1 MAAEQQQFYLLLQ
14 NLLSPDN
21 GTRKQAEETYDGIP
35 GPSKITFLLQAIRNA
50 GAADEARQMAAVL
63 LRRLLSSSFE
73 EVYPSLPSDVQN
85 AIKTELLVVIQLEAQ
100 SNMRKKI
107 CDIVAELARN
117 LIDDDGNNQWPEALK
132 FLFDSVNSQDVGLRE
147 SALHIFWNFPGIF
160 GNQQQHYLE
169 VIKRMLVQC
178 MQDQNHPGIR
188 TLSARAA
195 AAFVLAN
202 EHNVPLLKHFADLLP
217 GILQSVN
224 ESCYQNDDSVLKSLV
239 EIADTVP
246 KYLRPHLEATLQLS
260 LKLCAD
266 TSLSNMQRQ
275 LALEVIVTLSET
287 AAAMLRKHTSIVAQA
302 IPQMLTMM
310 VDLEDDDDWSNAD
323 ELDDD
328 DFDSNA
334 VAGESALDRMAC
346 GLGGKIVLPMIKEH
360 IMQMLQNPDW
370 KYRHAGL
377 MALSAIGEGCH
388 QQMEG
393 ILNEMVNFVLLFLQ
407 DPHPR
412 VRYAACN
419 AIGQMA
425 TDFAPAFQKKFH
437 EKVIAS
443 LLRTMADQAN
453 PRVQAHAAAALI
465 NFTEDCPKSLLV
477 PYLDNLVKHLHSTMV
492 VKLQELIQKGTK
504 LVLEQVVTSI
514 ASVADTAEEKFVP
527 YYDMFMP
534 LLKNIVESAVQK
546 ELRLLRGKTIEC
558 ISLIGLA
565 VGKEKFMQDASDV
578 MQLLLKTQTD
588 FSELEDDDPQ
598 ISYMI
603 SAWARMCKI
612 LGKEFQQYLPVVMGP
627 LMKTASIKPEVALL
641 DTQDMENMGDD
652 DGWEFVNLGD
662 QQSFGIKTAGLEE
675 KATACQMLVCYA
687 KELKEGFVEYTE
699 QVVKLMVPLLKF
711 YFHDGVRVAAA
722 ESMPL
727 LLECARVRGPEYLTQ
742 MWHFMCDA
750 LIKGIGTEPDSDVLS
765 EIMHSF
771 AKCIEVMGDGCLN
784 NEHFEELGG
793 ILKSKLEEH
802 FKNQELRQVKRQDED
817 YDEQVEESL
826 QDEDDNDVYILTK
839 VADILHSIFSSYKEK
854 VLPWFEQLLPLIV
867 NLICPHRPWPDRQ
880 WGLCIFDD
888 VIEHCSP
895 TSFKYAECFLRPLI
909 QSICDS
915 SPEVRQAAAYGV
927 GVMAQFGGDNY
938 RPFCTEALPLLVGV
952 IQAPDSKTKENVNA
966 TENCISAV
974 GKIMKY
980 RPDCINVDE
989 VLPHWLSWLPLHE
1002 DKEEAVHTFN
1012 FLCDLLESNNPIV
1025 LGPNNSNLPRI
1036 FSIIADGGVHES
1048 IKNEDLCG
1056 KRLANVVRQVQASGG
1071 LFTECVSQLN
1081 PVQQKALQDLLSA
1094 A

>member
-1 MAAEQQQFYLLLQ
+1 MLGLCLG
-14 NLLSPDN
+14 NLLVS
-21 GTRKQAEETYDGIP
+21 ETYENIP
-35 GPSKITFLLQAIRNA
+35 GQSKITFLLQAIRNT
-50 GAADEARQMAAVL
+50 AAAEEARQMAAVL
-63 LRRLLSSSFE
+63 LRRLLSSAFE
-73 EVYPSLPSDVQN
+73 EVYPALSPDDQTS
-85 AIKTELLVVIQLEAQ
+85 IKSGLLLIIQLETQ
-100 SNMRKKI
+100 SSMRKKI

-117 LIDDDGNNQWPEALK
+117 LIDEDGNNQWPEVLK
-132 FLFDSVNSQDVGLRE
+132 FLFDSVSSQNVGLRE
-147 SALHIFWNFPGIF
+147 AALHIFWNFPGIF

-178 MQDQNHPGIR
+178 MQDQEHPSIK

-202 EHNVPLLKHFADLLP
+202 EHNLPLLKHFADLLP
-217 GILQSVN
+217 GILQAVN
-224 ESCYQNDDSVLKSLV
+224 DSCYQNDDSVLKSLV
-239 EIADTVP
+239 EIADSVP
-246 KYLRPHLEATLQLS
+246 KYLRPHLEPTLQLS

-266 TSLSNMQRQ
+266 ASLSNMQRQ

-287 AAAMLRKHTSIVAQA
+287 AAAMLRRHTNIVAQA
-302 IPQMLTMM
+302 IPQMLAMM
-310 VDLEDDDDWSNAD
+310 VDLEEDEDWANAD
-323 ELDDD
+323 ELEDD

-346 GLGGKIVLPMIKEH
+346 GLGGKLVLPMIKEH

-393 ILNEMVNFVLLFLQ
+393 ILNEIVNFVLLFLQ

-425 TDFAPAFQKKFH
+425 TDFAPGFQKKFH
-437 EKVIAS
+437 EKVIAA
-443 LLRTMADQAN
+443 LLQTMEDQGN
-453 PRVQAHAAAALI
+453 QRVQAHAAAALI
-465 NFTEDCPKSLLV
+465 NFTEDC
-477 PYLDNLVKHLHSTMV
+477 
-492 VKLQELIQKGTK
+492 TK

-527 YYDMFMP
+527 YYDLFMP
-534 LLKNIVESAVQK
+534 SLKHIVENAVQK

-588 FSELEDDDPQ
+588 FSDLEDDDPQ

-641 DTQDMENMGDD
+641 DTQDMENMSDD

-711 YFHDGVRVAAA
+711 YFHDDILLTNST
-722 ESMPL
+722 SMPL

-750 LIKGIGTEPDSDVLS
+750 LIKAIGTEPDSDVLS

-793 ILKSKLEEH
+793 ILKGKLEEH

-826 QDEDDNDVYILTK
+826 QDEDDSDVYILTK
-839 VADILHSIFSSYKEK
+839 VSDILHSIFSSYKEK
-854 VLPWFEQLLPLIV
+854 VLPWFERLLPLIV

-888 VIEHCSP
+888 IVEHCSP
-895 TSFKYAECFLRPLI
+895 SSFKYAEYFLRPML
-909 QSICDS
+909 QSICDN

-927 GVMAQFGGDNY
+927 GVMAQFGGDSY
-938 RPFCTEALPLLVGV
+938 RPFCTEALPLLVRV
-952 IQAPDSKTKENVNA
+952 IQSPDAKTKENVNA

-974 GKIMKY
+974 GKIMKFK
-980 RPDCINVDE
+980 PDCVNVEE

-1012 FLCDLLESNNPIV
+1012 YLCDLIESNNPVV

-1036 FSIIADGGVHES
+1036 FGIIADGEIHEA
-1048 IKNEDLCG
+1048 IKHEDPCT
-1056 KRLANVVRQVQASGG
+1056 KRLANVVRQVQTSGG
-1071 LFTECVSQLN
+1071 LWTECVSQLN
-1081 PVQQKALQDLLSA
+1081 ADQQAAIQELLNSA
-1094 A
+1094 

>member
-1 MAAEQQQFYLLLQ
+1 MAEQQQFYLLLG
-14 NLLSPDN
+14 NLMNPDN
-21 GTRKQAEETYDGIP
+21 NVRKQAEETYDTIP
-35 GPSKITFLLQAIRNA
+35 GQNKITFLLQAVRDPSA
-50 GAADEARQMAAVL
+50 TDEVRQMAAVL

-73 EVYPSLPSDVQN
+73 EIYPGLTVEMQT
-85 AIKTELLVVIQLEAQ
+85 AIKTELLTSIQHETSQ
-100 SNMRKKI
+100 NIRKKV
-107 CDIVAELARN
+107 CDIAAELCRN
-117 LIDDDGNNQWPEALK
+117 LIDDDGNNQWPEVLK
-132 FLFDSVNSQDVGLRE
+132 FLFDSVNSDNVGLRE
-147 SALHIFWNFPGIF
+147 AALHIFWNFPGIF
-160 GNQQQHYLE
+160 GNQQQHYLD

-178 MQDQNHPGIR
+178 MQDQANPHIR
-188 TLSARAA
+188 TLAARAA
-195 AAFVLAN
+195 ASFVLSN
-202 EHNVPLLKHFADLLP
+202 EGNTALLKHFADLLP
-217 GILQSVN
+217 GILQAVN
-224 ESCYQNDDSVLKSLV
+224 ESCYQGDDSVLKSLV
-239 EIADTVP
+239 EIADTAP
-246 KYLRPHLEATLQLS
+246 KYLRPNLETTLQLC
-260 LKLCAD
+260 LKICAD
-266 TSLSNMQRQ
+266 TNLTNMQRQ

-287 AAAMLRKHTSIVAQA
+287 AAAMLRKHTAIVAESV
-302 IPQMLTMM
+302 PQMLAMM
-310 VDLEDDDDWSNAD
+310 VDLEDDDEWAMAD
-323 ELDDD
+323 ELEDD

-334 VAGESALDRMAC
+334 VAGESALDRIAC
-346 GLGGKIVLPMIKEH
+346 GLGGKIILPMIKQH

-388 QQMEG
+388 QQMEA
-393 ILNEMVNFVLLFLQ
+393 ILQEIVSFVLLFCS

-425 TDFAPAFQKKFH
+425 TDFAPTFQKKFH
-437 EKVIAS
+437 DKVISA
-443 LLRTMADQAN
+443 LLQTMEDQTN

-465 NFTEDCPKSLLV
+465 NFTEDCPKSLLI
-477 PYLDNLVKHLHSTMV
+477 PYLDSLVQHLHVIMV
-492 VKLQELIQKGTK
+492 AKLQELIQKGTK

-527 YYDMFMP
+527 YYDLFMP
-534 LLKNIVESAVQK
+534 SLKHIVENAVQK

-565 VGKEKFMQDASDV
+565 VGKEKFMPDASAV

-588 FSELEDDDPQ
+588 FNDLEDDDPQ

-641 DTQDMENMGDD
+641 DTQDMENISEDE
-652 DGWEFVNLGD
+652 GWEFVNLGD

-750 LIKGIGTEPDSDVLS
+750 LIKAIGTEPDSDVLS

-771 AKCIEVMGDGCLN
+771 AKCVELMGDDCLN

-793 ILKSKLEEH
+793 ILKAKLEEH
-802 FKNQELRQVKRQDED
+802 FKNQELRQAKRQDED
-817 YDEQVEESL
+817 YDEQVEETL
-826 QDEDDNDVYILTK
+826 QDEDENDVYILTK
-839 VADILHSIFSSYKEK
+839 VSDILHSVFSSYKEK
-854 VLPWFEQLLPLIV
+854 VLPWFEQLLQLIV
-867 NLICPHRPWPDRQ
+867 QLICPNRPWADRQ

-895 TSFKYAECFLRPLI
+895 SSFKYAEYFLRPML
-909 QSICDS
+909 QSLCDT

-927 GVMAQFGGDNY
+927 GVMAQYGGDNY

-952 IQAPDSKTKENVNA
+952 IQAADSRSKENVNA

-974 GKIMKY
+974 GKLMRF
-980 RPDCINVDE
+980 RPECVNGSE
-989 VLPHWLSWLPLHE
+989 VLPHWLSWLPLKE
-1002 DKEEAVHTFN
+1002 DKEEAVHTFD
-1012 FLCDLLESNNPIV
+1012 FLCDLIESNNPIV
-1025 LGPNNSNLPRI
+1025 LGPENSNLPKI
-1036 FSIIADGGVHES
+1036 FLIIADGVANES
-1048 IKNEDLCG
+1048 VKTEDACS
-1056 KRLANVVRQVQASGG
+1056 KRLANVIRQVQVSAG
-1071 LFTECVSQLN
+1071 LWTQCVSALN
-1081 PVQQKALQDLLSA
+1081 ETQQKAIQDLLNA